1 LRFFLSI
8 DVAGVLLMSRSV
20 LSLRLSLFSRLML
33 PLAFLSTVVGSI
45 ARAGKIAGCVGMVA
59 CSFVLLP
66 PGSCLANDQ
75 DQDCAEALASTSQ
88 LIKARFGP
96 VLEAVDL
103 DSIKNWRNTPYHP
116 GSEQLTFLLKSQLKG
131 GVEGMTP
138 SGLARSPDSL
148 MANQNLQAELARRIV
163 QACPLIDLVSFQLV
177 PDSRDWQAKGSALT
191 WGREQ
196 LSQAPIASDLGDL
209 SSQE

>member
-1 LRFFLSI
+1 
-8 DVAGVLLMSRSV
+8 MSRSG
-20 LSLRLSLFSRLML
+20 LSLRLCLFSRPML

-45 ARAGKIAGCVGMVA
+45 GRAGRIAGCFGMVA
-59 CSFVLLP
+59 WSLVLLP

-75 DQDCAEALASTSQ
+75 DQGCAEALASSSQ

-131 GVEGMTP
+131 GVAGIRP
-138 SGLARSPDSL
+138 SGLSRSPDSL
-148 MANQNLQAELARRIV
+148 MANQNLQAELARRII

-177 PDSRDWQAKGSALT
+177 PDSRDWQAKGSTLT
-191 WGREQ
+191 WGREE